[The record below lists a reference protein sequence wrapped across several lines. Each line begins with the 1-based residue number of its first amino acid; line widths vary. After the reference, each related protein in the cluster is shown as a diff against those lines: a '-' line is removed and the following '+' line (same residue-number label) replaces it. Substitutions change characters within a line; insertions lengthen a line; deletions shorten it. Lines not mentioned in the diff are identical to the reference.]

1 MSEKIILHRVVV
13 GPLQVNCFVVGCPQ
27 TRQAA
32 VIDPGEDAERILEV
46 VEKAGL
52 EVCCIIN
59 THGHFDHIGANQAL
73 VEATAAELMIHRADA
88 PLFAVASE
96 HAEVFG
102 LTTTA
107 SPEAQRLLEEGDSV
121 EVGEIRFQ
129 VLHVPG
135 HSPGGICLHCQD
147 HVFVGDALF
156 AGSIGRTDLPGGNH
170 QQLIAGIRSKLFAL
184 PDQTIVHTGHGPDT
198 TLGREKRDNPFVGD
212 EVR

>member
-1 MSEKIILHRVVV
+1 MNKGIVLSKVVV

-32 VIDPGEDAERILEV
+32 VIDPGEDAERILAAVRGEN
-46 VEKAGL
+46 L

-73 VEATAAELMIHRADA
+73 VEATGAELMVHRADA
-88 PLFAVASE
+88 PLYAVASE

-102 LTTTA
+102 LTTTP
-107 SPEAQRLLEEGDSV
+107 SPPAQRLLEEGDTV
-121 EVGEIRFQ
+121 DVGEIRFH

-135 HSPGGICLHCQD
+135 HSPGGICLHCPG

-156 AGSIGRTDLPGGNH
+156 AGSVGRTDLPGGNH
-170 QQLIAGIRSKLFAL
+170 RQLVDGIRRKLFSL

-198 TLGREKRDNPFVGD
+198 TIGREKRDNPFVGED
-212 EVR
+212 LA